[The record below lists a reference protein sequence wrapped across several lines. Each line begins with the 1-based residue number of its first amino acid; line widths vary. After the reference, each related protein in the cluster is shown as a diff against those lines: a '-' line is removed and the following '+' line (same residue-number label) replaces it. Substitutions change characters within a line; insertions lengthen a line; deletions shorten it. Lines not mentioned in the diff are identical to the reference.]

1 MIRLKKST
9 FPKKMPANTS
19 TSNTT
24 HNQRK
29 YSSRIHGKLGPK
41 VSDAHG
47 VSFYNYNR
55 CVGYRQRYEAWVKYW
70 ELVKVH
76 DPLNFSALAY
86 KNARNGVRRWQLK
99 ADAAEIQIDKI
110 NGKVPV
116 HSEVREAQRQL
127 AKSKAAWNEVK
138 ANCDQMD
145 QWKQTDPSKYDAKKN
160 KNLKAQLN
168 RWTKKISRDE
178 DKLVVITEEKKK
190 ISFEETMSDT
200 SQNYLYKKYF
210 DDPNFDCGINLSMLE
225 STLKLDGLEGE
236 DLDRELFDAANTDY
250 ILKEKLEKEELKAK
264 ELEEAARIEQER
276 AEAVVAILTHVPE
289 PVYKVMP
296 SSPVIPEDDEERSVT
311 EWWYYTFGSGYTQPL
326 GGRLTER
333 REFCPFLGN
342 HYVEYF
348 LPSNEVKEDKIMTYG
363 QWKKYMKVMELLAR
377 NITIAD
383 RLGYVEVKPTANFKY
398 DTLDDKEEE
407 LIEVEEIKTPEP
419 IEEIYED
426 TPAQNLEV
434 KIAEKTKNTLG
445 DILTKVLQ
453 KKTGK
458 RLTEEQT
465 DAAQAHFSK
474 IFQSIDSLLNR
485 EMDKFIAGKYLDE
498 VKSLNAT
505 NIPDQEEEFVFTFG
519 MDSLPEV
526 VVPYIEPQPEAIL
539 ETIDLDQS
547 KKFETVDKDSL
558 TTASGDQLKMG
569 EEKKCNIVNK
579 IMNVKE
585 SLSVDSIAEKKKC
598 SAVNKILN
606 FKQSLT
612 ANSGDQSKVG
622 TEKKCSAVDKI
633 MSFKQSL
640 TTNSG
645 DQSKVGT
652 EKKCSAVDK
661 ILNFKQSLTVNS
673 GDQSKVGTE
682 KKCSAVDKIM
692 SFKQSLTANSGSQ
705 PEVRETKKSKNRDK
719 SSGDTSTPMSFGAWL
734 TG

>member
-1 MIRLKKST
+1 M
-9 FPKKMPANTS
+9 
-19 TSNTT
+19 
-24 HNQRK
+24 
-29 YSSRIHGKLGPK
+29 
-41 VSDAHG
+41 
-47 VSFYNYNR
+47 
-55 CVGYRQRYEAWVKYW
+55 GYRQRYEAWVKYW

-383 RLGYVEVKPTANFKY
+383 RLGYVEVKSTANFKY

-419 IEEIYED
+419 VEEIYED

-485 EMDKFIAGKYLDE
+485 EMDKFITGKYLDE
-498 VKSLNAT
+498 VKPLNAT
-505 NIPDQEEEFVFTFG
+505 NIPDQEEELVFTFG

-547 KKFETVDKDSL
+547 KKLDKDNL
-558 TTASGDQLKMG
+558 TITSGDQLKMG
-569 EEKKCNIVNK
+569 EEKKHTVNK
-579 IMNVKE
+579 ILNIKANLTLNSDDQLKE
-585 SLSVDSIAEKKKC
+585 SMTINSKNQSKAGEEKKC
-598 SAVNKILN
+598 SAVDKILN

-612 ANSGDQSKVG
+612 ANSGDQSKAD
-622 TEKKCSAVDKI
+622 E
-633 MSFKQSL
+633 
-640 TTNSG
+640 
-645 DQSKVGT
+645 

-661 ILNFKQSLTVNS
+661 ILNFKQSLIANS
-673 GDQSKVGTE
+673 GDQSKAGEE

-692 SFKQSLTANSGSQ
+692 NFKQSLQFNPGSQ
-705 PEVRETKKSKNRDK
+705 PEVIKTKISNNNESNGEIPKKQYQ
-719 SSGDTSTPMSFGAWL
+719 STPMSFGAWL
-734 TG
+734 HG